1 MASVLP
7 AGVDLPS
14 EVLFPNQTIPVLP
27 ENHWATD
34 SGEIW
39 VPVDKSESVTS
50 QLVFAVYS
58 NLDVL
63 FGADVETSFFHVDI
77 EGWGYYLK
85 IIILEKL
92 FKRLLIKFLN
102 FNLEKDDNFDSD
114 VDISESEISTNVS
127 EATTEPTR
135 TTCLQLDNGTERCTS
150 DDDTKPHLTLNSL
163 VNAKSIASKL
173 ISGE

>member
-1 MASVLP
+1 MR
-7 AGVDLPS
+7 
-14 EVLFPNQTIPVLP
+14 N
-27 ENHWATD
+27 
-34 SGEIW
+34 
-39 VPVDKSESVTS
+39 
-50 QLVFAVYS
+50 
-58 NLDVL
+58 
-63 FGADVETSFFHVDI
+63 
-77 EGWGYYLK
+77 YLRD
-85 IIILEKL
+85 
-92 FKRLLIKFLN
+92 FLIKFLN

-173 ISGE
+173 ISVQGGIKVKY